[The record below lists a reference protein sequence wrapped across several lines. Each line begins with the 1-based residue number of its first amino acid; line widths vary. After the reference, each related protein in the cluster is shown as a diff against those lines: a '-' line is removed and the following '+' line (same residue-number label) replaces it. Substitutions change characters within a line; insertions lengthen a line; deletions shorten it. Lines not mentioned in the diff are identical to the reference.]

1 MRNKH
6 YWKHIIEAGGALI
19 WDLRRTDY
27 EKTTLTV
34 SQLKKHIL
42 KLDAVIHS
50 RNINDTNLGN
60 KGLYLN
66 STSTCPLGEK
76 IILHKIFQ
84 KKKQPPG
91 SPGII
96 NDKSVETKDLSLSD
110 FTVFTTI
117 NNTEDWSKNC
127 NSIDLANIRL
137 KNCISNILWQLSIN
151 FLRSK

>member
-27 EKTTLTV
+27 GKTTLTV

-66 STSTCPLGEK
+66 STSACPLGKK
-76 IILHKIFQ
+76 IILHKI
-84 KKKQPPG
+84 KKKKKKKNP
-91 SPGII
+91 
-96 NDKSVETKDLSLSD
+96 DLQVS
-110 FTVFTTI
+110 
-117 NNTEDWSKNC
+117 
-127 NSIDLANIRL
+127 
-137 KNCISNILWQLSIN
+137 
-151 FLRSK
+151 

>member
-1 MRNKH
+1 MKTH
-6 YWKHIIEAGGALI
+6 YGSGGSAY

-27 EKTTLTV
+27 GKTTLTV

-60 KGLYLN
+60 KDLYLN
-66 STSTCPLGEK
+66 STSTCPLGK
-76 IILHKIFQ
+76 NIILHKIFQ
-84 KKKQPPG
+84 KKKKTPG

-117 NNTEDWSKNC
+117 NNTED
-127 NSIDLANIRL
+127 
-137 KNCISNILWQLSIN
+137 
-151 FLRSK
+151 